1 MAFTRRL
8 YCDYF
13 GSNRFL
19 HFSPLLSFSLV
30 TARVSAGG
38 KKLSS
43 PWAVRD
49 LTRPTLFPMM
59 VLIAVYK
66 ATYVLQEVV
75 YVDGLD

>member
-13 GSNRFL
+13 GSDRFL

-38 KKLSS
+38 KRLSFYVGS
-43 PWAVRD
+43 RD
-49 LTRPTLFPMM
+49 STRSTLFSMM